1 MVSIL
6 LNPSPATWPEL
17 CQRAVFDD
25 SLIET
30 RVRAILQRV
39 KAGGDNALRAVTTE
53 IDGSC
58 PNSFLVSEAEFER
71 AALQVPD
78 TLKDAIQRAKDNI
91 ERFHKTELP
100 ASFKVET
107 MPGVA
112 CQRRWLPIQRV
123 GLYIPG
129 GSAPLFSTIPMLAIP
144 ARLAGCP
151 EIILCTP
158 SGKAGEVNPI
168 VLWTARLCGIN
179 TVYKLGGAQAIG
191 AMAYGTESIRPVN
204 KIFGPGNRYVT
215 KAKQIVSIEGTAIDM
230 PAGPSEIMVLADESA
245 SPAFIAADMLSQAE
259 HGPDSQA
266 MVVCPNEDMAN
277 AINVEL
283 ERQLARLPRATVADK
298 ALANSR
304 IIVFNTKD
312 EAERNSL
319 FVRFANA
326 YASEHLL
333 IETSNPW
340 IIADKITAA
349 GSIFIGHHSPE
360 SAGDYASGTNHTLP
374 TMGYAKAYNG
384 IGVDSFMHA
393 ITYQELSPEGLAALS
408 TTIIDMA
415 EAEGLDAHANA
426 VRVRMLGVTDCQT
439 NRLTDDSPAHEQ
451 LYASLQV
458 CQSESISLVR
468 PNIASL
474 APYSTARDEYKGDI
488 GIFLDAN
495 ENPYNN
501 GYNRYPDP
509 RQKALKAHISA
520 LKGIAPARIFIGNG
534 SDEAIDLCFRIFCT
548 PGVDNAI
555 AIRPSYGMYRVAA
568 DINDVEV
575 REVQLND
582 DFSLPVEALLARADS
597 RSKLLFLCSPNNPT
611 GNCFPLTQMEEILR
625 RFGGMV
631 VVDEAYIDFAEQ
643 PSLLTLLDK
652 YPNLIVLQ
660 TLSKAYGMAGL
671 RLGLAFASEEVMQH
685 FANVKYPYNINLAA
699 MELAE
704 KLLARDVRSEIEMI
718 KKERARIAK
727 ALAGMPCVYRVYP
740 SDANFLLVK
749 VQDAD
754 ALYDC
759 LIAGGV
765 IVRNRSRVP
774 GCENCLRIT
783 LGTPEEND
791 RMLALVKGQLTVDS

>member
-1 MVSIL
+1 MVPIL
-6 LNPSPATWPEL
+6 LNPSPTSWSAL

-39 KAGGDNALRAVTTE
+39 KADGDSALRAITTE
-53 IDGSC
+53 IDDAC
-58 PNSFLVSEAEFER
+58 PDDFLVSDAEFER
-71 AALQVPD
+71 ASSLVPD
-78 TLKDAIQRAKDNI
+78 ALKDAIQLAKSNI
-91 ERFHKTELP
+91 EHFHEAELP

-107 MPGVA
+107 MPGVV
-112 CQRRWLPIQRV
+112 CQRRWLPINRV

-129 GSAPLFSTIPMLAIP
+129 GSAPLFSTILMLAIP

-151 EIILCTP
+151 EVILCTP
-158 SGKAGEVNPI
+158 CNKAGEVNPV

-179 TVYKLGGAQAIG
+179 TIYKLGGAQAIG

-277 AINVEL
+277 AINAEL
-283 ERQLARLPRATVADK
+283 ERQLACLPRATVADK

-304 IIVFNTKD
+304 IIVFNTTD
-312 EAERNSL
+312 DAERNCL
-319 FVRFANA
+319 FIRFANA

-340 IIADKITAA
+340 AIADKITAA

-393 ITYQELSPEGLAALS
+393 ITYQELSPEGLSDLS
-408 TTIIDMA
+408 ATIIDMA

-426 VRVRMLGVTDCQT
+426 VKVRM
-439 NRLTDDSPAHEQ
+439 DS
-451 LYASLQV
+451 
-458 CQSESISLVR
+458 SISSREKLAFSPSRGRGKELSLVR

-520 LKGIAPARIFIGNG
+520 LKGIAPAHIFIGNG

-555 AIRPSYGMYRVAA
+555 VIRPSYGMYRVAA

-582 DFSLPVEALLARADS
+582 DFSLPVEALLARADN

-671 RLGLAFASEEVMQH
+671 RLGLAFASEEVMH
-685 FANVKYPYNINLAA
+685 YFANVKYPYNINLAA

-704 KLLARDVRSEIEMI
+704 KLLSRDVRSEIETI
-718 KKERARIAK
+718 KKERTRVAK
-727 ALAGMPCVYRVYP
+727 ALAVMPCVHHVYP

-749 VQDAD
+749 VHDAD

-774 GCENCLRIT
+774 GCESCLRIT
-783 LGTPEEND
+783 LGTSEENE
-791 RMLALVKGQLTVDS
+791 RMLSLVSSFPH

>member
-58 PNSFLVSEAEFER
+58 PDDFLVPEAEFER

-78 TLKDAIQRAKDNI
+78 TLKDAIQHAKDNI
-91 ERFHKTELP
+91 ERFHKAELP

-129 GSAPLFSTIPMLAIP
+129 GSAPLFSTILMLAIP

-151 EIILCTP
+151 EVILCTP

-266 MVVCPNEDMAN
+266 MVVCPSREMAD

-283 ERQLARLPRATVADK
+283 ERQLAQLPRATVADK

-319 FVRFANA
+319 FVRFANT

-393 ITYQELSPEGLAALS
+393 ITYQELSSEGLAALS

-426 VRVRMLGVTDCQT
+426 VKVRMEKS
-439 NRLTDDSPAHEQ
+439 SPCISCERISTSQGCNNA
-451 LYASLQV
+451 V
-458 CQSESISLVR
+458 SLVR

-611 GNCFPLTQMEEILR
+611 GKCFPLTQMEEILR

-718 KKERARIAK
+718 KKERARAAK
-727 ALAGMPCVYRVYP
+727 ALADMPCVYRVYP

-749 VQDAD
+749 VHDAD